1 MAFVNCGGTKKLGT
15 KIIKKLLSS
24 TIKNPNHFLP
34 NVEVYQ
40 IQSFKIL
47 VRLEFNVCWH
57 DLVVHKLETI
67 GNIEFEE
74 LCSIFSYY
82 A

>member
-1 MAFVNCGGTKKLGT
+1 M
-15 KIIKKLLSS
+15 LSS
-24 TIKNPNHFLP
+24 NIKNPNHSLP

-47 VRLEFNVCWH
+47 VRLEFNVYWH

-74 LCSIFSYY
+74 LCSIFHIMHNS
-82 A
+82 